1 MASQPV
7 SLFAAAILVA
17 VCPLLARA
25 DKLQITSTPPG
36 ATVEIN
42 GVAVGTTPLEKD
54 FPGGY
59 FHRTKT
65 ALGSRLEHPLV
76 ARITL
81 AGYATKEI
89 LLSEGPANWIGLN
102 GRNHGEYFLF
112 KTNQFHVK
120 LDLISQEFNGSI
132 SARVGRNTPVDFV
145 PILSLEELV
154 ALTKPAVVYLKG
166 LQKTG
171 TGFLV
176 SDTGVIVTNTH
187 LARSE
192 ESLLALLPGGVQLEA
207 KVEFIDADLDIAL
220 VKVQGAGFPHL
231 TLADSST
238 VQQGETVFA
247 IGNPGEGMLFSVT
260 KGIVSAVGKF
270 AGAGPGTW
278 IQTDAPINSGNSGGP
293 LINSRGE
300 VIGINT
306 LKIVKKDTSGI
317 GFALSSS
324 NLIDVLHPFYPGET
338 VVAEKLSAPAP
349 PPIVPTA
356 PAPKPE
362 VGIVEIS
369 EPFGAEILVD
379 KVYAGNV
386 PSTFSLAAG
395 RHSFHVRGA
404 GQDWIRDI
412 VLLKDSR
419 ITLHRPDGLAPPH

>member
-1 MASQPV
+1 
-7 SLFAAAILVA
+7 
-17 VCPLLARA
+17 
-25 DKLQITSTPPG
+25 
-36 ATVEIN
+36 
-42 GVAVGTTPLEKD
+42 
-54 FPGGY
+54 
-59 FHRTKT
+59 
-65 ALGSRLEHPLV
+65 
-76 ARITL
+76 
-81 AGYATKEI
+81 
-89 LLSEGPANWIGLN
+89 
-102 GRNHGEYFLF
+102 
-112 KTNQFHVK
+112 
-120 LDLISQEFNGSI
+120 
-132 SARVGRNTPVDFV
+132 
-145 PILSLEELV
+145 
-154 ALTKPAVVYLKG
+154 
-166 LQKTG
+166 
-171 TGFLV
+171 
-176 SDTGVIVTNTH
+176 
-187 LARSE
+187 
-192 ESLLALLPGGVQLEA
+192 
-207 KVEFIDADLDIAL
+207 VEFIDADLDIAL
-220 VKVQGAGFPHL
+220 LKVQGAGFPHL
-231 TLADSST
+231 TLADSFT

-324 NLIDVLHPFYPGET
+324 NLIDVLRRFYPGET

-349 PPIVPTA
+349 PPIVPIA

-419 ITLHRPDGLAPPH
+419 ITLHRPDGLALPQ

>member
-1 MASQPV
+1 M
-7 SLFAAAILVA
+7 
-17 VCPLLARA
+17 R
-25 DKLQITSTPPG
+25 TSC
-36 ATVEIN
+36 
-42 GVAVGTTPLEKD
+42 K
-54 FPGGY
+54 
-59 FHRTKT
+59 TKT
-65 ALGSRLEHPLV
+65 ALGSRLDHPRV

-89 LLSEGPANWIGLN
+89 LLSAGPANWIGLN
-102 GRNHGEYFLF
+102 GRNHGEYFLL
-112 KTNQFHVK
+112 KTNQFQVK

-132 SARVGRNTPVDFV
+132 SARVGRNTPVHFV

-154 ALTKPAVVYLKG
+154 PLTNPAVVYLKG

-176 SDTGVIVTNTH
+176 SDTGVIVTNAH

-220 VKVQGAGFPHL
+220 LKVQGAGFPHL
-231 TLADSST
+231 TPAHSFT

-278 IQTDAPINSGNSGGP
+278 IQTDAPINSGKSGGP

-306 LKIVKKDTSGI
+306 LKIVRK
-317 GFALSSS
+317 
-324 NLIDVLHPFYPGET
+324 
-338 VVAEKLSAPAP
+338 
-349 PPIVPTA
+349 
-356 PAPKPE
+356 
-362 VGIVEIS
+362 
-369 EPFGAEILVD
+369 ILQ
-379 KVYAGNV
+379 G
-386 PSTFSLAAG
+386 
-395 RHSFHVRGA
+395 
-404 GQDWIRDI
+404 
-412 VLLKDSR
+412 
-419 ITLHRPDGLAPPH
+419 